1 MPDLR
6 RRQFITLLGG
16 AAAARPIAA
25 SAQQTEPMRRVGVLM
40 NTAADSPDGQ
50 ARLEAFLQGLQQ
62 SGWVNDR
69 NLRLDVRWAAGDAE
83 RVRRYA
89 TELVALG
96 PDVILAY
103 TTPAVAALQQATH
116 TVPIVFAGVVDP
128 VGSGFVESMARPG
141 GI

>member
-1 MPDLR
+1 MICR
-6 RRQFITLLGG
+6 REFITLLGG
-16 AAAARPIAA
+16 AAAAWPIAA

-50 ARLEAFLQGLQQ
+50 ARLQAFLQGLQQ

-69 NLRLDVRWAAGDAE
+69 HLRIDVRWAAGNAD

-103 TTPAVAALQQATH
+103 TT
-116 TVPIVFAGVVDP
+116 
-128 VGSGFVESMARPG
+128 
-141 GI
+141 